1 MKTIFK
7 TFFAAF
13 FLLSTFTFGQNYEK
27 YLGKFLTDVKDQ
39 LTKENIT
46 NYYDLGYEQ
55 NYFISWKDTFEN
67 KEVTVICT
75 FTYEESYNCSSVIVN
90 LGSKSINLM
99 SKLIE
104 KGYKKDNTNYKSLGS
119 KSHIIPHFLAFR
131 DINNPFEPIGKSFT
145 VDKGDT
151 IGIYTKEV
159 LDSEKQI
166 FKMVVQQEST
176 TRSKYTEKLRDV
188 FYNGDLPYNFTVKY
202 TSGDVFISSMN
213 EFFLSRIRIT
223 FENKEYYWDYYL
235 PDEAIN
241 NFKVTTTEKRK
252 EFSVVQVKLP
262 FTIDRK
268 SHRIGVMRQFVEPV
282 KVDEIYFFVPNERVN
297 EFHTLITA
305 YLASSKW

>member
-55 NYFISWKDTFEN
+55 NYYISWKDTFEN

-75 FTYEESYNCSSVIVN
+75 FPYEESYKCSSVIVN

-104 KGYKKDNTNYKSLGS
+104 KGYKKDNTNYKSLDS

-166 FKMVVQQEST
+166 FKMMVQQEST
-176 TRSKYTEKLRDV
+176 TRSRYTEKLRDI
-188 FYNGDLPYNFTVKY
+188 FYDDDLPYNFTVKA
-202 TSGDVFISSMN
+202 SNGEEFISSMN

-223 FENKEYYWDYYL
+223 FENKDYYWSFNI
-235 PDEAIN
+235 PDEAIK
-241 NFKVTTTEKRK
+241 NFKVKTIEKNK
-252 EFSVVQVKLP
+252 DFSVVTVTFP
-262 FTIDRK
+262 FKINKYRYTVGIL
-268 SHRIGVMRQFVEPV
+268 RQYVEPE
-282 KVDEIYFFVPNERVN
+282 KVDVIYFFVPNERVN

-305 YLASSKW
+305 YLASSK